1 MALPNL
7 AGLALHAAAP
17 TGVEEDEVDYGD
29 EPEGWLS
36 DDDPDSRYRHGFTTR
51 KRRKGT
57 TRVRRRQDDG
67 ENDGLSRLTKRRLD
81 RYPPD
86 IRELALKDRRM
97 NARLTDAEKL
107 QLYQHDPDFY
117 WEYGPSPPEALT
129 PEELTRRQ
137 QERERMRM
145 QQVEARGRRMEAE
158 RQARYAA
165 LLAQAR
171 AAAAAPISE
180 EERLEQERRAEA
192 RERQRRAAIARGMGW
207 SLEHYEAHLA
217 RQAAARAARGQ
228 Q

>member
-7 AGLALHAAAP
+7 AGLSLHAAAP

-86 IRELALKDRRM
+86 IRELALKERRD
-97 NARLTDAEKL
+97 ARLTDAEKL

-117 WEYGPSPPEALT
+117 QEYGPSPPEALT

-145 QQVEARGRRMEAE
+145 QQ
-158 RQARYAA
+158 
-165 LLAQAR
+165 
-171 AAAAAPISE
+171 
-180 EERLEQERRAEA
+180 AEA
-192 RERQRRAAIARGMGW
+192 RERRNDALAAMFAQMQERRM
-207 SLEHYEAHLA
+207 
-217 RQAAARAARGQ
+217 AAREQ